1 MADVR
6 DLDQL
11 EGGLVQAAL
20 ELLVAVE
27 VAVGLLDHDV
37 AFQQEPFEHLLDVE
51 RGEVGVAGAERDVL
65 EIEVHRHR
73 RIGFFGTHLV
83 HERTAETSAAQ
94 RKRSPFG
101 GKSLSRLKV
110 ICETQFTQKEF
121 FPVIDALEKQL
132 QPEVRYR
139 ATVRGQD
146 GQAALAE
153 FAGDMASFRRFVKE
167 RRKFLLQELAKAD
180 AK

>member
-1 MADVR
+1 M
-6 DLDQL
+6 
-11 EGGLVQAAL
+11 GGSVPWWRPGGWFSSP
-20 ELLVAVE
+20 LLASPR
-27 VAVGLLDHDV
+27 
-37 AFQQEPFEHLLDVE
+37 F
-51 RGEVGVAGAERDVL
+51 RGKFLA
-65 EIEVHRHR
+65 
-73 RIGFFGTHLV
+73 
-83 HERTAETSAAQ
+83 
-94 RKRSPFG
+94 
-101 GKSLSRLKV
+101 RLKV

-121 FPVIDALEKQL
+121 FPVIDALEMQL

-146 GQAALAE
+146 VQAAVAE